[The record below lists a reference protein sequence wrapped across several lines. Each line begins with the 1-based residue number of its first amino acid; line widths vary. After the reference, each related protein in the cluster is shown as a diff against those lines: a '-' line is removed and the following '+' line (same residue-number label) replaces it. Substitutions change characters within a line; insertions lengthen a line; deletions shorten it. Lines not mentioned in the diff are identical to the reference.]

1 MGWIYCLVPK
11 LATKT
16 VCPRFSTVNGMVT
29 MVTGSFPDK
38 CLHKPVLGN
47 FHPMQC
53 SAGSLS
59 TTFFLTAT
67 TLHSAVKCSS
77 WNKYLDLWL
86 VHPDSCQNIQEMCI
100 NHCHCSQTF
109 TEIVN
114 GFVTFLTLE
123 ISCFPSACV
132 GDLQYLS
139 NVELYSHN
147 VETICMFNLV
157 IYPGTK
163 GRGTF
168 NWHAIQWN
176 GLYPCV
182 YYVCKEFERC

>member
-1 MGWIYCLVPK
+1 MDGNAELQNNKQWDGNNGHRPF
-11 LATKT
+11 
-16 VCPRFSTVNGMVT
+16 PRYLSPQT
-29 MVTGSFPDK
+29 SFWQ
-38 CLHKPVLGN
+38 L
-47 FHPMQC
+47 
-53 SAGSLS
+53 SSLS
-59 TTFFLTAT
+59 TTFFLNAT

-86 VHPDSCQNIQEMCI
+86 VHPYSCQNIQEMCI

-109 TEIVN
+109 NEIVN

-147 VETICMFNLV
+147 VETICMFYLV
-157 IYPGTK
+157 IYLGTK
-163 GRGTF
+163 GKGDF
-168 NWHAIQWN
+168 
-176 GLYPCV
+176 
-182 YYVCKEFERC
+182 